1 MFLYEIYFTFL
12 GDAVELKSIDGGDT
26 KQLKSCEVQ
35 HILFLKVN
43 APVVLI
49 VNLNN
54 HLVNGSRG
62 VLKEIKADSV
72 FISNVY
78 IQLLK

>member
-26 KQLKSCEVQ
+26 KQLKSCEAQ
-35 HILFLKVN
+35 YILFLKVN